1 MASIIVTT
9 ITKYYIHTLNL
20 NSSNIFTILT
30 ILLDFFS
37 KNIRFLVF
45 SKCKFQMLKAP
56 RWGISRC
63 LSFKTFLVV
72 TEGLVSAQVGLDKL
86 EVIFSYLDYP
96 GFDRI
101 LESVPFLIIH
111 LH

>member
-1 MASIIVTT
+1 MASLIV
-9 ITKYYIHTLNL
+9 ITKYYIHILNL
-20 NSSNIFTILT
+20 NSSNIFNILT
-30 ILLDFFS
+30 ILLDF
-37 KNIRFLVF
+37 FLVF

-56 RWGISRC
+56 RWGISWC

-72 TEGLVSAQVGLDKL
+72 TEGLISAQVGLDKL
-86 EVIFSYLDYP
+86 VVIFFYLDYP

-101 LESVPFLIIH
+101 LESVPFLLIH

>member
-1 MASIIVTT
+1 MASLIVTT
-9 ITKYYIHTLNL
+9 ITKYYIHMLNL

-30 ILLDFFS
+30 ILLDFF
-37 KNIRFLVF
+37 KKHPFLVF

-101 LESVPFLIIH
+101 LESVPFLLIH